1 MCYLPLAVL
10 GVFRGPVTYV
20 FASRSPVSPRGLAG
34 ALRLL
39 QLLPDTSND
48 GWVSFFKVDIPLE
61 LHTCISSCLVDVL
74 QVLRFIILEVRVSI
88 LRQEPKTV
96 LEDPGRKAVVSGQRT
111 WKTILNTDLKE
122 TGRGG
127 NTTLT
132 FAWCLVGAPL
142 NQRIKGQ

>member
-88 LRQEPKTV
+88 LRQEPK
-96 LEDPGRKAVVSGQRT
+96 DSFRGSRQKGSG
-111 WKTILNTDLKE
+111 
-122 TGRGG
+122 
-127 NTTLT
+127 
-132 FAWCLVGAPL
+132 VGSE
-142 NQRIKGQ
+142 NVENYFEY